1 MAHDGTGRAGGEC
14 GRVAGRQTGVALRQ
28 VVCILEHMNSTG
40 HSHSFV
46 IGFLIWLMSIV
57 LSGCATT
64 GRQLVQE
71 ERSGI
76 LTMGARGAHCCA
88 TTREAPRQTALAKTA
103 VRFVGQSRIQ
113 VGGRSYAPDCSGFVR
128 GVYATQRVDLYGGLE
143 ELDGG
148 NGVGR
153 IFAHVVQHGRI
164 HYGPIVHPGDLVFFH
179 NTWDFNRD
187 GLPNDPLTHVGVVE
201 KVDFDGTVVF
211 VSSVSAGIKRY
222 RMNLK
227 HPDTHKT
234 ADGRVL
240 NDFLRRKHMSDTQGT
255 YYLAGRLFAAFGTLT
270 H

>member
-1 MAHDGTGRAGGEC
+1 MMH
-14 GRVAGRQTGVALRQ
+14 
-28 VVCILEHMNSTG
+28 STD
-40 HSHSFV
+40 HRHSFV
-46 IGFLIWLMSIV
+46 IGFLVLLVSDM

-64 GRQLVQE
+64 GRQPVQE
-71 ERSGI
+71 EKSVTP
-76 LTMGARGAHCCA
+76 TMGARGTHCCA
-88 TTREAPRQTALAKTA
+88 MAKGVPQQMALAKTA
-103 VRFVGQSRIQ
+103 VRFVGQPQIR
-113 VGGRSYAPDCSGFVR
+113 VGGRNYAPDCSGFVR
-128 GVYATQRVDLYGGLE
+128 GVYATQRVDLYGGLG

-153 IFAHVVQHGRI
+153 IFTHVVEHGRI
-164 HYGPIVHPGDLVFFH
+164 HYGPTVHPGDLVFFH

-201 KVDFDGTVVF
+201 KVDVNGTVVF

-227 HPDTHKT
+227 HPDTHT
-234 ADGRVL
+234 TSDGRVL
-240 NDFLRRKHMSDTQGT
+240 NDFLRRKRMSDTRGT